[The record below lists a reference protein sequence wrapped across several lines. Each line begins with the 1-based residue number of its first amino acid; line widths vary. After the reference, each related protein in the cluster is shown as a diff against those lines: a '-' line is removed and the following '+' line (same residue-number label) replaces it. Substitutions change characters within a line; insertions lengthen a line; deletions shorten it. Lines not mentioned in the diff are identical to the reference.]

1 MQIINYVPL
10 ETAVQEV
17 YRLLPKDQVSY
28 DEIYEEAYL
37 AYEALEVRQI
47 YEERLYPIT
56 VENYTAK
63 IPMGLKYIEQ
73 IFYSETS
80 SPEETT
86 KIILYTGDAGSITTK
101 YWQFFDESSLSIWQ
115 PLRLSSSIWSNA
127 VVCSNSPVIGILSEH
142 TYTVTK
148 DRCII
153 TSFENGIICIAG
165 LSLPHTEVGQ
175 LMIPDERD
183 VREALKYNILMNF
196 FLKKDILQ
204 LQGAGRLEQKY
215 RAYWEMHA
223 AKCRG
228 NMMLYSIDQL
238 ENMRTQL
245 GRIGQHNE
253 TYNNA
258 FSDLN
263 NAENIKL

>member
-37 AYEALEVRQI
+37 AYEALEVRQVF
-47 YEERLYPIT
+47 EERLYPIA

-63 IPMGLKYIEQ
+63 IPMGVKYIEQ
-73 IFYSETS
+73 IFYAETS
-80 SPEETT
+80 STEETVDVL
-86 KIILYTGDAGSITTK
+86 LYTGDETGITTK
-101 YWQFFDESSLSIWQ
+101 YWEFFDESSLRFWQ
-115 PLRLSSSIWSNA
+115 PLRLSPSIFSNA
-127 VVCSNSPVIGILSEH
+127 YVCSNSPKIGALSEH

-148 DRCII
+148 DRCLI
-153 TSFENGIICIAG
+153 TSFENGVIALAG
-165 LSLPHTEVGQ
+165 LTLPHTETGK

-183 VREALKYNILMNF
+183 VREAIKYNILMNF
-196 FLKKDILQ
+196 FLKKDLLQ
-204 LQGAGRLEQKY
+204 LQGSNGMEQKY
-215 RAYWEMHA
+215 RSYWEMHA

-228 NMMLYSIDQL
+228 NMMLPSIDQL
-238 ENMRTQL
+238 ENLRTQL
-245 GRIGQHNE
+245 GRLGQHNE

-258 FSDLN
+258 FSNLSTS
-263 NAENIKL
+263 ENIQL